1 MSLIVI
7 KFGGTSLGGCDR
19 ICQAAEMVAALIAA
33 GHRCVVVCS
42 AMAGITDH
50 LVSMASSFGVESGS
64 DYDLLLSTGEHQS
77 IALFSM
83 ALQKIGLLA
92 RPFRAEDVPI
102 MVDSAVSTTEI
113 ASIHVDALLASLER
127 GVTPVVAG
135 FQGVDAQ
142 SRVVTLGR
150 GGSDLTAVAMA
161 AVLEADECRIMTD
174 VAGVHCADPR
184 VIPRAALIEHIDVDA
199 MMEMSSSG
207 AKVLHDR
214 CLSVAKAHGV
224 VLTVASTAGKDGM
237 TTIGHEVV
245 SGTNLLVASH
255 MTECCLVTIADIP
268 SRAGLLS
275 YFLSAL
281 AEYGISMRILQVCED
296 VTGQRIIASMHDR
309 DWQAHQAAISQICLD
324 LGASDPVA
332 QVDSA
337 MITVLGARPMLP
349 ERLLSTTAS
358 FLSKQGISVRHW
370 STSATK
376 ITFFTSMAD
385 LHASLQIAGVY
396 QLEAC

>member
-7 KFGGTSLGGCDR
+7 KFGGTSLGSCER
-19 ICQAAEMVAALIAA
+19 IRQAAAMVAECVAA
-33 GHRCVVVCS
+33 GNRCVVVCS
-42 AMAGITDH
+42 AMAGITDQ
-50 LVSMASSFGVESGS
+50 LVTMASSFGVEGGS
-64 DYDLLLSTGEHQS
+64 NYDLLLSTGECQS

-83 ALQKIGLLA
+83 ALQECGLSA
-92 RPFRAEDVPI
+92 KPFRADDVPI
-102 MVDSAVSTTEI
+102 MVDSTVSTTEI
-113 ASIHVDALLASLER
+113 ASIHVDALLASLEK

-150 GGSDLTAVAMA
+150 GGSDLTAVALA
-161 AVLEADECRIMTD
+161 AVLQAGECRIMTD

-199 MMEMSSSG
+199 MLEMSSSG

-224 VLTVASTAGKDGM
+224 VVTVASTAGKDGM
-237 TTIGHEVV
+237 TTIGQEAA
-245 SGTNLLVASH
+245 SGADLLVASH
-255 MTECCLVTIADIP
+255 MTECCLVSIADIP
-268 SRAGLLS
+268 PRAGLLS
-275 YFLSAL
+275 YFLSTL
-281 AEYGISMRILQVCED
+281 DEQGISMRILQVCED
-296 VTGQRIIASMHDR
+296 VTGQRIIASMRDS
-309 DWQAHQAAISQICLD
+309 DWQAHQVAIRKICLD

-349 ERLLSTTAS
+349 ERLLSTTAL

-376 ITFFTSMAD
+376 ITFFVSMAD
-385 LHASLQIAGVY
+385 LHAALQIVGGY